1 MNRAMRNYL
10 LLLFFAVITMAS
22 YGQPVPAVD
31 ENIPYLQTFG
41 NETSQEWGDDDF
53 TQIIFFSVPK
63 DYSKPIYI
71 RVYDPDCGGEIDE
84 IHGSWDTKTTFSVY
98 GGKGACSED
107 ARKVKLVGN
116 YKSGNLL
123 NSKVFTE
130 NSKMDKQWFTFGP
143 FNPSEGEF
151 LPEYG
156 GCVFKVIIEGTSGD
170 DGNLYRLFLSTSASA
185 NQSVEGANAFYFK
198 YKFRMH
204 EDQNEVSHIYPY
216 IDDKVITLRQGNF
229 DWDYDGTIR
238 IISVAK
244 NGEVMKTSLN
254 NDWATSQH
262 RVVEA
267 EKNTSYDIQL
277 IKNKSEKIKN
287 NNVVIYLQ
295 NQYGTALP
303 FYSIPI
309 GGIPKYKYT
318 ISIKPK
324 K

>member
-1 MNRAMRNYL
+1 MRNYL
-10 LLLFFAVITMAS
+10 LLLFFAITLMAS

-41 NETSQEWGDDDF
+41 KETSKEWGDDDF

-84 IHGSWDTKTTFSVY
+84 IHGPWDTKTTFSVY

-123 NSKVFTE
+123 NTKVFTE

-156 GCVFKVIIEGTSGD
+156 GCVFKIMIEGTAGD

-185 NQSVEGANAFYFK
+185 NQPVEGANAFYFK

>member
-1 MNRAMRNYL
+1 MRISL
-10 LLLFFAVITMAS
+10 FLLLFTLVAS
-22 YGQPVPAVD
+22 TAFGQPVPAVD

-41 NETSQEWGDDDF
+41 KETSTEWGDDDF

-63 DYSKPIYI
+63 DFSKPIYI
-71 RVYDPDCGGEIDE
+71 RVYDPDCGGAIDE
-84 IHGSWDTKTTFSVY
+84 IHGPWDTKTTFSVF

-107 ARKVKLVGN
+107 ARKVKLAGN

-123 NSKVFTE
+123 NAKVF
-130 NSKMDKQWFTFGP
+130 NSDAKYDQQWVTFGP

-156 GCVFKVIIEGTSGD
+156 GNVFKVMIEGTSGD
-170 DGNLYRLFLSTSASA
+170 DGNLYRLHLSTSATN
-185 NQSVEGANAFYFK
+185 NQAIEGANAFYFK
-198 YKFRMH
+198 YKFRLH
-204 EDQNEVSHIYPY
+204 DDQSEVSHIYPY

-267 EKNTSYDIQL
+267 EKNTSYDIQI
-277 IKNKSEKIKN
+277 IKNKSEKVKN
-287 NNVVIYLQ
+287 NNVVVYLQ